1 MKNVVKINMGEL
13 QLAILNLGRKIS
25 ALGRKASYRMRLF
38 FGAFWI
44 VFLVELM
51 SRGQWEKA
59 FGWTFQSLPA
69 LTLNALAVFGF
80 LLLLTALTASIR
92 LSFWL
97 VATFCLALGL
107 ISGIKLDILGVPL
120 LPWDLLLTSESS
132 DMVQYIKGL
141 LSFTIISGLVVFI
154 GLSMLLLYK
163 LPRLAM
169 SINWK
174 QRLVMGIVSV
184 MLLSSIYTD
193 GMASI
198 KKWANIQNIAWD
210 QSLNVDTNGF
220 LLSTIMNL
228 KFLFLAQP
236 EGYDADKVRAL
247 ASSHVPAVPGQVK
260 PNVIVVLSESFWD
273 PTQIK
278 GIQFSRDPIPFY
290 HELAE
295 KYTSGTMLS
304 PQYGGGTA
312 NVEFEVLTGN
322 SMRFLPPGSVPYN
335 QYVDKGIDSLA
346 SILARQD
353 YTSTAINP
361 FHSWFYSS
369 KKVYKNFGF
378 SKYISQE
385 FFEPDYEGPY
395 LADRQVAKQII
406 DASARSEGP
415 DFIFANTME
424 NHYHYYPG
432 KFKENTIKVT
442 GVTGESQGLLE
453 TYAQGLIGA
462 DDMLK
467 RLVTHYEQ
475 SEEPTIVVFF
485 GDHLPSLG
493 DNYQAYKDSGFL
505 QENDPDSLNKLYRVP
520 VLVWNNYLPER
531 KEELNMSP
539 SFLTPYILKL
549 AEQPGTY
556 YTDYLYQLYQ
566 TTPVIPPSNYYA
578 QMGIEPEELKTYEN
592 LQYDILFGEQYGYA
606 ETKTVVK
613 DEHYI
618 LGPGPMKINEVR
630 SETAGEKTVL
640 TVTGEDL
647 PKTSVLEVNGKAVTT
662 HWSEEQSALKAEV
675 PSETLDEK
683 KPCKVKVLVKDSKDK
698 LVAASNEYQY
708 AALAVSGS
716 AAP

>member
-1 MKNVVKINMGEL
+1 MGEL
-13 QLAILNLGRKIS
+13 HLAILNLGRKAS
-25 ALGRKASYRMRLF
+25 ALGQKASYRLRLF

-51 SRGQWEKA
+51 SRGRWEKA

-69 LTLNALAVFGF
+69 LALNTLAVFGF

-97 VATFCLALGL
+97 VATLCLALGL

-132 DMVQYIKGL
+132 DMLQYIKGL
-141 LSFTIISGLVVFI
+141 LSFTIISGLAVFI
-154 GLSMLLLYK
+154 GLSILLLSK
-163 LPRLAM
+163 LPRMAL

-174 QRLVMGIVSV
+174 QRLVMGIVS
-184 MLLSSIYTD
+184 LLLLTSIYTD
-193 GMASI
+193 GMASL

-210 QSLNVDTNGF
+210 QSVNVETNGF

-247 ASSHVPAVPGQVK
+247 ASSHVPAAAGGVK

-273 PTQIK
+273 ATQIK
-278 GIQFSRDPIPFY
+278 GAQFSRDPIPFY
-290 HELAE
+290 HELAK

-346 SILARQD
+346 SILARQA

-385 FFEPDYEGPY
+385 FFDPDYEGPY

-406 DASARSEGP
+406 DTSARSEGP

-432 KFKENTIKVT
+432 KFKENTIKVS
-442 GVTGESQGLLE
+442 GVTGEAQGLLE
-453 TYAQGLIGA
+453 TYAQGLTGA

-467 RLVTHYEQ
+467 RLVTHYEN
-475 SEEPTIVVFF
+475 SGEPTIVVFF

-493 DNYQAYKDSGFL
+493 DNYSAYKDSGYL
-505 QENDPDSLNKLYRVP
+505 QENDPDSLNKLFRVP
-520 VLVWNNYLPER
+520 VLVWNNYLPEH
-531 KEELNMSP
+531 KEELNLSP
-539 SFLTPYILKL
+539 SFLGPYILKL

-566 TTPVIPPSNYYA
+566 STPVIPPSNYYE
-578 QMGIEPEELKTYEN
+578 QMGVRPEALKTYET
-592 LQYDILFGEQYGYA
+592 LQYDILFGEQYGYG
-606 ETKTVVK
+606 ETKTTVK
-613 DEHYI
+613 DPNYI
-618 LGPGPMKINEVR
+618 LGPGPMKIDEVR
-630 SETAGEKTVL
+630 SEPEGENTLL

-647 PKTSVLEVNGKAVTT
+647 PVQSVLEVNGKAVTT
-662 HWSEEQSALKAEV
+662 KWNAEQKALQAEV
-675 PSETLDEK
+675 PSGTLGK
-683 KPCKVKVLVKDSKDK
+683 NPCKVKVVVKDSKDK
-698 LVAASNEYQY
+698 QVAVSNEFSYAASDVTGT
-708 AALAVSGS
+708 AAK
-716 AAP
+716 